1 MARSDNFNRADTSAG
16 GLGTPSDA
24 GGTWDDRL
32 TAFQI
37 ASNKA
42 RSTGGAQALAVL
54 TDTLSDFTLTVT
66 CVTGASSDIWIPFRW
81 VNDNNYWIA
90 VVGSGDGP
98 RLFKRVSA
106 SFTQVGSTGSGTL
119 GAGTHTISV
128 VANGSSIE
136 LLVGG
141 VSKVGP
147 VTDAFQS
154 TATKHGIG
162 SNSDTTTT
170 FDDFSTVALGGGGAS
185 IVPLL
190 NTYRRRRA

>member
-1 MARSDNFNRADTSAG
+1 MARSDNFNRADTGAG

-24 GGTWDDRL
+24 GGTWDDRS
-32 TAFQI
+32 TTFQI

-42 RSTGGAQALAVL
+42 KSTGGAQALAVL
-54 TDTLSDFTLTVT
+54 TDTLSNFELEVT
-66 CVTGASSDIWIPFRW
+66 CVTGASSDIWIPFRF
-81 VNDNNYWIA
+81 VDDANYWIA
-90 VVGSGDGP
+90 VCGSGDGP
-98 RLFKRVSA
+98 RLFKRVSGG
-106 SFTQVGSTGSGTL
+106 FTQVGSTGSGTL
-119 GAGTHTISV
+119 AAGTHVITV

-154 TATKHGIG
+154 TAVKHGIG

-170 FDDFSTVALGGGGAS
+170 FDDFSTVALGGGS
-185 IVPLL
+185 FTPRSTLL
-190 NTYRRRRA
+190 GVG